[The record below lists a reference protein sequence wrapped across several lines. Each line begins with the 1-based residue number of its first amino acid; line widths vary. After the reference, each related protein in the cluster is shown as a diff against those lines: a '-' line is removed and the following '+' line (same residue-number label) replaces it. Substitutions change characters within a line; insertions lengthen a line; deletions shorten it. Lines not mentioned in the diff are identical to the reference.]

1 MRIDLYLVEKGFAP
15 SRSKAKEYIDSGR
28 VFLNGVPVKK
38 AGTEVTG
45 EEQISVSD
53 PDKFVS
59 RAGRKLE
66 AALEIFGID
75 VTGLCALDLGA
86 STGGFTDCL
95 LQRGAKKVIAL
106 DVGKNQLDKKLRED
120 NRVFVMENTNAR
132 DILPSDLPFVPD
144 IVTTDLSFISQ
155 TLVYPAVSRVLEK
168 GYFISLVKPQ
178 FEAGRENIGKGG
190 IVKDKDGKIK
200 KAVLEKIS
208 LCAAQNGLTLL
219 KTAPSPITGGDG
231 NTEYLALFERSV

>member
-1 MRIDLYLVEKGFAP
+1 MRIDVFLAEKGLAP
-15 SRSKAKEYIDSGR
+15 SRSKAKEYIDSGK
-28 VFLNGVPVKK
+28 VFLNGAPVKK
-38 AGTEVTG
+38 AGLEVTG
-45 EEQISVSD
+45 TEDIRVMD
-53 PDKFVS
+53 ADKFVS

-75 VTGLCALDLGA
+75 VTDLSALDLGA

-95 LQRGAKKVIAL
+95 LQRGAKRVIAL
-106 DVGKNQLDKKLRED
+106 DVGRDQLDTRLRED
-120 NRVFVMENTNAR
+120 GRVFVMENTNAR
-132 DILPSDLPFVPD
+132 DIFPEDLPFLPD
-144 IVTTDLSFISQ
+144 IITTDLSFISQ
-155 TLVYPAVSRVLEK
+155 TLVYPAVARVLEK

>member
-1 MRIDLYLVEKGFAP
+1 MRIDLYLAEKGLAP
-15 SRSKAKEYIDSGR
+15 SRSKAKEYIDSGK
-28 VFLNGVPVKK
+28 VFLNGAPVKK
-38 AGTEVTG
+38 AGLEVTG
-45 EEQISVSD
+45 TEDIRVMD
-53 PDKFVS
+53 ADKFVS

-75 VTGLCALDLGA
+75 VTDLSALDLGA

-95 LQRGAKKVIAL
+95 LQRGAKRVIAL
-106 DVGKNQLDKKLRED
+106 DVGRDQLDTRLRED
-120 NRVFVMENTNAR
+120 ERVFVMENTNAR
-132 DILPSDLPFVPD
+132 DIFPEDLPFLPD
-144 IVTTDLSFISQ
+144 IITTDLSFISQ
-155 TLVYPAVSRVLEK
+155 TLVYPAVARVLEK

-200 KAVLEKIS
+200 KAVLEKIEK
-208 LCAAQNGLTLL
+208 AASENGLLLL
-219 KTAPSPITGGDG
+219 KTAPSPIAGGDG

>member
-1 MRIDLYLVEKGFAP
+1 MRIDLYLVEKGLAP

-28 VFLNGVPVKK
+28 VFLIGAPVKK
-38 AGTEVTG
+38 AGAEVTG
-45 EEQISVSD
+45 CEEIKVSD

-66 AALEIFGID
+66 AALDIFGID
-75 VTGLCALDLGA
+75 VTGLTALDLGA

-95 LQRGAKKVIAL
+95 LQRGASRVIAL
-106 DVGKNQLDKKLRED
+106 DVGRDQLDERLRKD
-120 NRVFVMENTNAR
+120 TRVFVMENTNAR
-132 DILPSDLPFVPD
+132 DIYPEHLPFLPD

-155 TLVYPAVSRVLEK
+155 TLVYPAVARVLEK

-200 KAVLEKIS
+200 EAVFEKIKKEALKNGFS
-208 LCAAQNGLTLL
+208 LI
-219 KTAPSPITGGDG
+219 KTAPSPIVGGDG

>member
-1 MRIDLYLVEKGFAP
+1 MRIDLYLAEKGLAT

-28 VFLNGVPVKK
+28 VFVNGVPVKK

-45 EEQISVSD
+45 NEDIRVED
-53 PDKFVS
+53 TDKFVS

-66 AALEIFGID
+66 AALDIFGID
-75 VTGLCALDLGA
+75 VCGLSALDLGA

-95 LQRGAKKVIAL
+95 LQRGVKRVIAL
-106 DVGKNQLDKKLRED
+106 DVGRDQLDTRLRED
-120 NRVFVMENTNAR
+120 GRVYVMESTNAR
-132 DILPSDLPFVPD
+132 DIYPEDLPFLPD

-155 TLVYPAVSRVLEK
+155 TLIYPAVARVLKK

-190 IVKDKDGKIK
+190 IVKDKNGKIKEAVFEKIK
-200 KAVLEKIS
+200 KA
-208 LCAAQNGLTLL
+208 AAENGFTLL
-219 KTAPSPITGGDG
+219 KTAPSPIAGGDG

>member
-1 MRIDLYLVEKGFAP
+1 MAP
-15 SRSKAKEYIDSGR
+15 SRSKAKEYIDSGK
-28 VFLNGVPVKK
+28 VFLNGTPVKK
-38 AGTEVTG
+38 AGLEVTG
-45 EEQISVSD
+45 TEDIRVMD
-53 PDKFVS
+53 ADKFVS

-75 VTGLCALDLGA
+75 VRGLSALDLGA

-95 LQRGAKKVIAL
+95 LQRGAKRVIAL
-106 DVGKNQLDKKLRED
+106 DVGRDQLDTRLRED
-120 NRVFVMENTNAR
+120 DRVFVMENTNAR
-132 DILPSDLPFVPD
+132 DIFPEDLPFLPD
-144 IVTTDLSFISQ
+144 IITTDLSFISQ
-155 TLVYPAVSRVLEK
+155 TLVYPAVARVLEK

-200 KAVLEKIS
+200 KAVLEKIEK
-208 LCAAQNGLTLL
+208 AASENGLLLL
-219 KTAPSPITGGDG
+219 KTAPSPIAGGDG

>member
-1 MRIDLYLVEKGFAP
+1 MRIDVFLAEKGLAP

-28 VFLNGVPVKK
+28 VFVNGVPVKK
-38 AGTEVTG
+38 AGCEVTG
-45 EEQISVSD
+45 AEDIRIED
-53 PDKFVS
+53 ADKFVS

-66 AALEIFGID
+66 AALDIFGID
-75 VTGLCALDLGA
+75 VKNLNALDLGA

-95 LQRGAKKVIAL
+95 LQRGATRVIAL
-106 DVGKNQLDKKLRED
+106 DVGRDQLDKTLRKVD
-120 NRVFVMENTNAR
+120 RVCVMENTNAR
-132 DILPSDLPFVPD
+132 DIYPEDLPFLPD

-155 TLVYPAVSRVLEK
+155 TLVYPAVARVLKK

-200 KAVLEKIS
+200 EAVFEKIKK
-208 LCAAQNGLTLL
+208 AAAENGLILL
-219 KTAPSPITGGDG
+219 KTAPSPIAGGDG

>member
-1 MRIDLYLVEKGFAP
+1 MRIDVFLAEKGLAP
-15 SRSKAKEYIDSGR
+15 SRSKAKEYIDSGK
-28 VFLNGVPVKK
+28 VFVNGAPVKK
-38 AGTEVTG
+38 AGLEVTG
-45 EEQISVSD
+45 TEDIRVMD
-53 PDKFVS
+53 ADKFVS

-75 VTGLCALDLGA
+75 VTDLSALDLGA

-95 LQRGAKKVIAL
+95 LQRGVKRVIAL
-106 DVGKNQLDKKLRED
+106 DVGRDQLDTRLRED
-120 NRVFVMENTNAR
+120 ERVFVMENTNAR
-132 DILPSDLPFVPD
+132 DIFPEDLPFLPD
-144 IVTTDLSFISQ
+144 IITTDLSFISQ
-155 TLVYPAVSRVLEK
+155 TLVYPAVARVLEK

-200 KAVLEKIS
+200 KAVLEKIEK
-208 LCAAQNGLTLL
+208 AASENGLLLL
-219 KTAPSPITGGDG
+219 KTAPSPIAGGDG

>member
-1 MRIDLYLVEKGFAP
+1 MRIDVFLAEKGLAP
-15 SRSKAKEYIDSGR
+15 SRSKAKEYIDSGK
-28 VFLNGVPVKK
+28 VFLNGAPVKK
-38 AGTEVTG
+38 AGLEVTG
-45 EEQISVSD
+45 TEDIRVMD
-53 PDKFVS
+53 ADKFVS

-75 VTGLCALDLGA
+75 VTDLSALDLGA

-95 LQRGAKKVIAL
+95 LQRGVKRVIAL
-106 DVGKNQLDKKLRED
+106 DVGRDQLDTRLRED
-120 NRVFVMENTNAR
+120 ERVFVMENTNAR
-132 DILPSDLPFVPD
+132 DIFPEDLPFLPD
-144 IVTTDLSFISQ
+144 IITTDLSFISQ
-155 TLVYPAVSRVLEK
+155 TLVYPAVARVLEK

-200 KAVLEKIS
+200 KAVLEKIEK
-208 LCAAQNGLTLL
+208 AASENGLLLL
-219 KTAPSPITGGDG
+219 KTAPSPIAGGDG

>member
-1 MRIDLYLVEKGFAP
+1 MRIDLYLAEKGLAP

-28 VFLNGVPVKK
+28 VFVNGVPVKK
-38 AGTEVTG
+38 AGAEVTG
-45 EEQISVSD
+45 AEDIRVED
-53 PDKFVS
+53 TDKFVS

-66 AALEIFGID
+66 AALDTFGID
-75 VTGLCALDLGA
+75 VKGLRALDLGA

-95 LQRGAKKVIAL
+95 LQRGATRVIAL
-106 DVGKNQLDKKLRED
+106 DVGRDQLDKTLRED
-120 NRVFVMENTNAR
+120 DRVYVMESTNAR
-132 DILPSDLPFVPD
+132 DIYPEDLPFLPD

-155 TLVYPAVSRVLEK
+155 TLIYPAVARVLKK

-190 IVKDKDGKIK
+190 IVKDKDGRIKEAVFEKIK
-200 KAVLEKIS
+200 KA
-208 LCAAQNGLTLL
+208 AAENGLILL
-219 KTAPSPITGGDG
+219 KTAPSPIAGGDG

>member
-1 MRIDLYLVEKGFAP
+1 MRIDLYLAEKGLAP
-15 SRSKAKEYIDSGR
+15 SRSKAKEYIDSGK
-28 VFLNGVPVKK
+28 VFLNGAPVKK
-38 AGTEVTG
+38 AGLEVTG
-45 EEQISVSD
+45 TEDIRVMD
-53 PDKFVS
+53 ADKFVS

-75 VTGLCALDLGA
+75 VKGLSALDLGA

-95 LQRGAKKVIAL
+95 LQRGAKRVIAL
-106 DVGKNQLDKKLRED
+106 DVGRDQLDTRLRED
-120 NRVFVMENTNAR
+120 DRVFVMENTNAR
-132 DILPSDLPFVPD
+132 DIFPEDLPFLPD
-144 IVTTDLSFISQ
+144 IITTDLSFISQ
-155 TLVYPAVSRVLEK
+155 TLVYPAVARVLEK

-200 KAVLEKIS
+200 KAVLEKIEK
-208 LCAAQNGLTLL
+208 AASENGLLLL
-219 KTAPSPITGGDG
+219 KTAPSPIAGGDG

>member
-38 AGTEVTG
+38 AGAEVTG

-106 DVGKNQLDKKLRED
+106 DVGKDQLDKSLRED

-155 TLVYPAVSRVLEK
+155 TLVYPAVARVLEK

>member
-1 MRIDLYLVEKGFAP
+1 MRIDLYLAEKGLAP

-28 VFLNGVPVKK
+28 VFVNGVPVKK

-45 EEQISVSD
+45 AEDIRIED
-53 PDKFVS
+53 ADKFVS

-66 AALEIFGID
+66 AALDIFGID
-75 VTGLCALDLGA
+75 VKNLNALDLGA

-95 LQRGAKKVIAL
+95 LQRGAMRVIAL
-106 DVGKNQLDKKLRED
+106 DVGRDQLDKTLRAD
-120 NRVFVMENTNAR
+120 DRVYVMENTNAR
-132 DILPSDLPFVPD
+132 DIYPEDLPFLPD

-155 TLVYPAVSRVLEK
+155 TLVYPAVARVLKK

-200 KAVLEKIS
+200 EAVFEKIKK
-208 LCAAQNGLTLL
+208 AAAENGLILL
-219 KTAPSPITGGDG
+219 KTAPSPIAGGDG

>member
-1 MRIDLYLVEKGFAP
+1 MRIDLYLVEKGLAP

-28 VFLNGVPVKK
+28 VFLNGAPVKK
-38 AGTEVTG
+38 AGAEVTG
-45 EEQISVSD
+45 CEEIKVSD

-66 AALEIFGID
+66 AALDIFGID
-75 VTGLCALDLGA
+75 VTGLTALDLGA

-95 LQRGAKKVIAL
+95 LQRGARRVIAL
-106 DVGKNQLDKKLRED
+106 DVGRDQLDERLRKD
-120 NRVFVMENTNAR
+120 TRVFVMENTNAR
-132 DILPSDLPFVPD
+132 DIHPEHLPFLPD

-155 TLVYPAVSRVLEK
+155 TLVYPAVARVLEK

-200 KAVLEKIS
+200 EAVFEKIKNEALKNGFS
-208 LCAAQNGLTLL
+208 LI
-219 KTAPSPITGGDG
+219 KTAPSPIVGGDG

>member
-1 MRIDLYLVEKGFAP
+1 MRIDLYLAEKGLAT

-28 VFLNGVPVKK
+28 VFVNGVPVKK

-45 EEQISVSD
+45 NEDIRVED
-53 PDKFVS
+53 TDKFVS

-66 AALEIFGID
+66 AALDIFGID
-75 VTGLCALDLGA
+75 VCGLSALDLGA

-95 LQRGAKKVIAL
+95 LQRGVKRVIAL
-106 DVGKNQLDKKLRED
+106 DVGRDQLDTRLRED
-120 NRVFVMENTNAR
+120 GRVYVMESTNAR
-132 DILPSDLPFVPD
+132 DIYPEDLPFLPD

-155 TLVYPAVSRVLEK
+155 TLIYPAVARVLKK

-190 IVKDKDGKIK
+190 IVKDKNGKIKEAVFEKIK
-200 KAVLEKIS
+200 KA
-208 LCAAQNGLTLL
+208 AAENGFILL
-219 KTAPSPITGGDG
+219 KTAPSPIAGGDG

>member
-1 MRIDLYLVEKGFAP
+1 MRIDVFLAEKGLVP
-15 SRSKAKEYIDSGR
+15 SRSKAKEYIDSGK
-28 VFLNGVPVKK
+28 VFLNGAPVKK
-38 AGTEVTG
+38 AGLEVTG
-45 EEQISVSD
+45 TEDIRVED
-53 PDKFVS
+53 ADKFVS

-75 VTGLCALDLGA
+75 VGGLSALDLGA

-95 LQRGAKKVIAL
+95 LQRGAKRVIAL
-106 DVGKNQLDKKLRED
+106 DVGRDQLDTRLRED
-120 NRVFVMENTNAR
+120 GRVFVMENTNAR
-132 DILPSDLPFVPD
+132 DIFPEDLPFLPD
-144 IVTTDLSFISQ
+144 IITTDLSFISQ
-155 TLVYPAVSRVLEK
+155 TLVYPAVARVLEK

-200 KAVLEKIS
+200 KAVLEKIEK
-208 LCAAQNGLTLL
+208 AASENGLLLL
-219 KTAPSPITGGDG
+219 KTALSPIAGGDG

>member
-1 MRIDLYLVEKGFAP
+1 MRIDIFLVEKGFAK

-28 VFLNGVPVKK
+28 VTVNGVTVKK
-38 AGTEVTG
+38 AGAEVKG
-45 EEQISVSD
+45 DEAVSVSD

-66 AALEIFGID
+66 AALDIFGID
-75 VTGLCALDLGA
+75 VTGLSALDLGA

-95 LQRGAKKVIAL
+95 LQRGAERVIAL
-106 DVGKNQLDKKLRED
+106 DVGFDQLDDTLRAD
-120 NRVFVMENTNAR
+120 TRVTVMEGVNAR
-132 DILPSDLPFVPD
+132 DIDVSHLPYTPD

-168 GYFISLVKPQ
+168 GYFISLIKPQ
-178 FEAGRENIGKGG
+178 FEAGKSNIGKGG
-190 IVKDKDGKIK
+190 IVKDKDGKIFREI
-200 KAVLEKIS
+200 LEKIS
-208 LCAAQNGLTLL
+208 VSAKENGLKLL
-219 KTAPSPITGGDG
+219 KTVPSPILGGDG

>member
-1 MRIDLYLVEKGFAP
+1 MRIDLYLAEKGLAP
-15 SRSKAKEYIDSGR
+15 SRSKAKEYIDSGK
-28 VFLNGVPVKK
+28 VFLNGAPVKK
-38 AGTEVTG
+38 AGLEVTG
-45 EEQISVSD
+45 TEDIRVMD
-53 PDKFVS
+53 ADKFVS

-75 VTGLCALDLGA
+75 VRGLSALDLGA

-95 LQRGAKKVIAL
+95 LQRGAKRVIAL
-106 DVGKNQLDKKLRED
+106 DVGRDQLDTRLRED
-120 NRVFVMENTNAR
+120 DRVFVMENTNAR
-132 DILPSDLPFVPD
+132 DIFPEDLPFLPD
-144 IVTTDLSFISQ
+144 IITTDLSFISQ
-155 TLVYPAVSRVLEK
+155 TLVYPAVARVLEK

-200 KAVLEKIS
+200 KAVLEKIEK
-208 LCAAQNGLTLL
+208 AASENGLLLL
-219 KTAPSPITGGDG
+219 KTAPSPIAGGDG

>member
-1 MRIDLYLVEKGFAP
+1 MRIDLYLAEKGLAP

-28 VFLNGVPVKK
+28 VFVNGVPVKK

-45 EEQISVSD
+45 NEDIRVED
-53 PDKFVS
+53 TDKFVS

-66 AALEIFGID
+66 AALDIFGID
-75 VTGLCALDLGA
+75 VCGLSALDLGA

-95 LQRGAKKVIAL
+95 LQRGVKRVIAL
-106 DVGKNQLDKKLRED
+106 DVGRDQLDTRLRED
-120 NRVFVMENTNAR
+120 GRVYVMESTNAR
-132 DILPSDLPFVPD
+132 DIYPEDLPFLPD

-155 TLVYPAVSRVLEK
+155 TLIYPAVARVLKK

-190 IVKDKDGKIK
+190 IVKDKNGKIKEAVFEKIK
-200 KAVLEKIS
+200 KA
-208 LCAAQNGLTLL
+208 AAENGFILL
-219 KTAPSPITGGDG
+219 KTAPSPIAGGDG

>member
-1 MRIDLYLVEKGFAP
+1 MRIDVFLAEKGFAP

-28 VFLNGVPVKK
+28 VFVNGVPVKK
-38 AGTEVTG
+38 AGCEVDGTEDIRIENT
-45 EEQISVSD
+45 
-53 PDKFVS
+53 DKFVS

-66 AALEIFGID
+66 AALDIFGID
-75 VTGLCALDLGA
+75 VGGLSALDLGA

-95 LQRGAKKVIAL
+95 LQRGAFRVIAL
-106 DVGKNQLDKKLRED
+106 DVGRDQLDKSLRED
-120 NRVFVMENTNAR
+120 GRVYVMESTNAR
-132 DILPSDLPFVPD
+132 DINPEDLPFLPD

-155 TLVYPAVSRVLEK
+155 TLVYPAVARVLKK

-200 KAVLEKIS
+200 KAVFEKIERS
-208 LCAAQNGLTLL
+208 ALENGFRLI
-219 KTAPSPITGGDG
+219 KTAPSPIEGGDG

>member
-1 MRIDLYLVEKGFAP
+1 MRIDVFLAEKGLAP
-15 SRSKAKEYIDSGR
+15 SRSKAKEYIDSGK
-28 VFLNGVPVKK
+28 VFLNGAPVKK
-38 AGTEVTG
+38 AGLEVTG
-45 EEQISVSD
+45 TEDIRVMD
-53 PDKFVS
+53 ADKFVS

-75 VTGLCALDLGA
+75 VTGLSALDLGA

-95 LQRGAKKVIAL
+95 LQRGAKRVIAL
-106 DVGKNQLDKKLRED
+106 DVGRDQLDTRLRED
-120 NRVFVMENTNAR
+120 GRVFVMENTNAR
-132 DILPSDLPFVPD
+132 DIFPEDLPFLPD
-144 IVTTDLSFISQ
+144 IITTDLSFISQ
-155 TLVYPAVSRVLEK
+155 TLVYPAVARVLEK

-200 KAVLEKIS
+200 KAVLEKIEK
-208 LCAAQNGLTLL
+208 AASENGLLLL
-219 KTAPSPITGGDG
+219 KTAPSPIAGGDG

>member
-1 MRIDLYLVEKGFAP
+1 MRIDLYLAEKGLAP
-15 SRSKAKEYIDSGR
+15 SRSKAKEYIDSGK
-28 VFLNGVPVKK
+28 VFLNGAPVKK
-38 AGTEVTG
+38 AGLEVTG
-45 EEQISVSD
+45 TEDIRVMD
-53 PDKFVS
+53 ADKFVS

-75 VTGLCALDLGA
+75 VTDLSALDLGA

-95 LQRGAKKVIAL
+95 LQRGAKRVIAL
-106 DVGKNQLDKKLRED
+106 DVGRDQLDTRLRED
-120 NRVFVMENTNAR
+120 GRVFVMENTNAR
-132 DILPSDLPFVPD
+132 DIFPEDLPFLPD
-144 IVTTDLSFISQ
+144 IITTDLSFISQ
-155 TLVYPAVSRVLEK
+155 TLVYPAVARVVEK

-200 KAVLEKIS
+200 KAVLEKIEK
-208 LCAAQNGLTLL
+208 AASENGLLLL
-219 KTAPSPITGGDG
+219 KTAPSPIAGGDG

>member
-1 MRIDLYLVEKGFAP
+1 MRIDLYLAEKGLAP
-15 SRSKAKEYIDSGR
+15 SRSKAKEYIDSGK
-28 VFLNGVPVKK
+28 VFLNGAPVKK
-38 AGTEVTG
+38 AGLEVTG
-45 EEQISVSD
+45 TEDIRVMD
-53 PDKFVS
+53 ADKFVS

-75 VTGLCALDLGA
+75 VTDLSALDLGA

-95 LQRGAKKVIAL
+95 LQRGAKRVIAL
-106 DVGKNQLDKKLRED
+106 DVGRDQLDTRLRED
-120 NRVFVMENTNAR
+120 GRVFVMENTNAR
-132 DILPSDLPFVPD
+132 DIFPEDLPFLPD
-144 IVTTDLSFISQ
+144 IITTDLSFISQ
-155 TLVYPAVSRVLEK
+155 TLVYPAVARVLEK

-200 KAVLEKIS
+200 KAVLEKIEK
-208 LCAAQNGLTLL
+208 AASENGLLLL
-219 KTAPSPITGGDG
+219 KTAPSPIAGGDG